1 MSGSFADDCICSGL
15 VFFKATEVLFVS
27 ICFACKAVA
36 KWLLLLLSWMYEHA
50 GSFL

>member
-15 VFFKATEVLFVS
+15 VFFKATER
-27 ICFACKAVA
+27 VA

-50 GSFL
+50 GALGAPVVCV